1 MIIIIS
7 IANKVNLKH
16 LLQTKLLLLFQFSN
30 MPDLYFSSTHKKPES
45 ALILN
50 CELMRSQSPYILLTG
65 FNTNYIIVYLMPSRA
80 DDSFLLMTWC
90 SWYTPK
96 NLVSMPSRADDSFLR
111 NSECAEMFCKAMCQ
125 CPLGLM
131 THFYIPGSKEHAKAV
146 KFVSMP
152 SRADDSFLRYPFK
165 NLGFM
170 RFPEPIFAGICQ
182 NILTDPLF
190 RSKVQH

>member
-80 DDSFLLMTWC
+80 DDSFLLSIYYMKLIT
-90 SWYTPK
+90 
-96 NLVSMPSRADDSFLR
+96 FLCV
-111 NSECAEMFCKAMCQ
+111 NALS
-125 CPLGLM
+125 G
-131 THFYIPGSKEHAKAV
+131 
-146 KFVSMP
+146 
-152 SRADDSFLRYPFK
+152 
-165 NLGFM
+165 
-170 RFPEPIFAGICQ
+170 
-182 NILTDPLF
+182 
-190 RSKVQH
+190 

>member
-50 CELMRSQSPYILLTG
+50 CELMRSQSHYILLTG
-65 FNTNYIIVYLMPSRA
+65 FNTNYIIVYL
-80 DDSFLLMTWC
+80 
-90 SWYTPK
+90 
-96 NLVSMPSRADDSFLR
+96 MPSRADDSFLR

-152 SRADDSFLRYPFK
+152 SRADDSFLQSMICIFDIYNFSCQCP
-165 NLGFM
+165 LGLMTHFYGT
-170 RFPEPIFAGICQ
+170 P
-182 NILTDPLF
+182 
-190 RSKVQH
+190 SKT

>member
-80 DDSFLLMTWC
+80 DDSFLQDIYNAEVCTDLLCQCPLGLMTHF
-90 SWYTPK
+90 YLVIPGLPRQPK
-96 NLVSMPSRADDSFLR
+96 TRVSMPSRADDSFLR
-111 NSECAEMFCKAMCQ
+111 PMQSA
-125 CPLGLM
+125 
-131 THFYIPGSKEHAKAV
+131 I
-146 KFVSMP
+146 
-152 SRADDSFLRYPFK
+152 D
-165 NLGFM
+165 
-170 RFPEPIFAGICQ
+170 
-182 NILTDPLF
+182 
-190 RSKVQH
+190 